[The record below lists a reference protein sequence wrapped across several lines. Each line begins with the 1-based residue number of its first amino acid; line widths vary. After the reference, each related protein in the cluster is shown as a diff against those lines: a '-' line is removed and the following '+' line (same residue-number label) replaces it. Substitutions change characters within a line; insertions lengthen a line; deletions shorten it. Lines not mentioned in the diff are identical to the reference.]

1 MATDISVVINP
12 PPQIDLTIGDGIPK
26 HAETHAPNGSDSLGA
41 YYVTGDVVRPSQT
54 GSFVVSTNTGAFLT
68 TGAADGRY
76 YGLSSGQSIS
86 GYAFTGFNDAVTGM
100 SITGSTTKTITL
112 FQRDGTTITGSF
124 SDDGGSGN
132 VNVNDSNLIIS
143 ISMFA

>member
-54 GSFVVSTNTGAFLT
+54 GAFLT
-68 TGAADGRY
+68 TGTADGRY
-76 YGLSSGQSIS
+76 YGLSFGQSIS

-100 SITGSTTKTITL
+100 SITGSTTKTISL
-112 FQRDGTTITGSF
+112 FQRDGTTITGLF